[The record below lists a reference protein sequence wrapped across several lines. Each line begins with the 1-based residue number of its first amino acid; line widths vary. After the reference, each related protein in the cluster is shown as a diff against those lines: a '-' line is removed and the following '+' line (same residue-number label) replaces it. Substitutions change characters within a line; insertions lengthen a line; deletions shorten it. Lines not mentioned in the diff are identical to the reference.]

1 MTQGQYATKSQY
13 DRLARKVDLLDQE
26 LILLKAQI
34 QATLFAIQD
43 CILSSTYPSLG
54 GDSNSQRQAETQR
67 QWHIK
72 RYGLDQIKAVPAVY
86 TLDEDFGAEQ
96 VPPFDPP
103 LLLDEGLKR
112 APPIS
117 LPDEKA
123 PAQQAANPFRAPAPP
138 PIPASESPH
147 AETSSP
153 VIPHDWLALDR
164 WVSDKVREVGIVG
177 ALELAKL
184 CCGQERDML
193 LKIVMIYQS
202 RCTDASTP
210 APAPTIAPPSQ
221 PAPPKPETQPTNH
234 NGAPDVNYA
243 AYRPFGEHQEMVLRL
258 LEQVLRS
265 REVMNPPTNGNHA
278 KG

>member
-34 QATLFAIQD
+34 QATLFAIQE
-43 CILSSTYPSLG
+43 CILNSAYPSLG
-54 GDSNSQRQAETQR
+54 ADSSSHRQTEARR
-67 QWHIK
+67 QWRIK

-103 LLLDEGLKR
+103 LLLDEDLYH
-112 APPIS
+112 APPTS
-117 LPDEKA
+117 PPDEKA
-123 PAQQAANPFRAPAPP
+123 PAQQAANPFRAPTLT
-138 PIPASESPH
+138 PIPASESPTL
-147 AETSSP
+147 ETNGAVQP
-153 VIPHDWLALDR
+153 RDWLALDR
-164 WVSDKVREVGIVG
+164 WVSDKVREVGIAG

-184 CCGQERDML
+184 CFGQERDML

-202 RCTDASTP
+202 RCPDASTP
-210 APAPTIAPPSQ
+210 APNPSIAPPQQ
-221 PAPPKPETQPTNH
+221 PASPKPEPQPTNH
-234 NGAPDVNYA
+234 SGVPDVNYA